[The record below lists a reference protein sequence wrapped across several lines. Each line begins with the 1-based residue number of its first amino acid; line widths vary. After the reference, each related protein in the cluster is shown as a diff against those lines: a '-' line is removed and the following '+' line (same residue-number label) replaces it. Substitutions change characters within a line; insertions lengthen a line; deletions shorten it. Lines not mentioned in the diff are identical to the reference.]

1 MGIGRSNNYVETFFA
16 ATSIKAQ
23 RASHMWTPLIPNSQ
37 LVLFANSAETEG
49 WSLEL
54 FINPTQSLFI
64 IVIVCVCLLVVLGII
79 IIGLHCKEKRE
90 DEANKDKT
98 FEFM

>member
-1 MGIGRSNNYVETFFA
+1 
-16 ATSIKAQ
+16 
-23 RASHMWTPLIPNSQ
+23 
-37 LVLFANSAETEG
+37 
-49 WSLEL
+49 
-54 FINPTQSLFI
+54 
-64 IVIVCVCLLVVLGII
+64 VCACLLVVLGII